1 MARVL
6 VVEDE
11 ANNLDVAQRIIRAS
25 GHEALSAVDG
35 VSALDV
41 ARAERPDAI
50 LMDLL
55 LPRLDGFS
63 VARALRAEDWA
74 AHVPIIAVSALS
86 HPGDRA
92 RALEAGC
99 DDFVSKPYA
108 PAELRAI
115 LVRYLPTTAPAG
127 GRGGAPA
134 PPAGPPGRPPEGG
147 GRGPPVDRAGS
158 HAGVPSRP
166 PRCIAGRPPR
176 P

>member
-115 LVRYLPTTAPAG
+115 LVRYLPTTPPAG
-127 GRGGAPA
+127 GRGGAPGPPPA
-134 PPAGPPGRPPEGG
+134 PPAGPPGPDRRPPRLA
-147 GRGPPVDRAGS
+147 GRGPHRGP
-158 HAGVPSRP
+158 PPPP
-166 PRCIAGRPPR
+166 PRAA
-176 P
+176 

>member
-11 ANNLDVAQRIIRAS
+11 ANNLDCAQRIIRAS

-92 RALEAGC
+92 RALEAGRH
-99 DDFVSKPYA
+99 DLGSKAYA
-108 PAELRAI
+108 PAQLHAI
-115 LVRYLPTTAPAG
+115 PLRYLATNPAAG
-127 GRGGAPA
+127 GR
-134 PPAGPPGRPPEGG
+134 
-147 GRGPPVDRAGS
+147 RA
-158 HAGVPSRP
+158 R
-166 PRCIAGRPPR
+166 PR
-176 P
+176 PA

>member
-108 PAELRAI
+108 PAQLRAI

-127 GRGGAPA
+127 GGRGGPA
-134 PPAGPPGRPPEGG
+134 PPTAPRAPPPGRDGG
-147 GRGPPVDRAGS
+147 GLLLRDQGTHVAL
-158 HAGVPSRP
+158 
-166 PRCIAGRPPR
+166 
-176 P
+176 

>member
-92 RALEAGC
+92 RALEAVWE
-99 DDFVSKPYA
+99 DFVSQPD
-108 PAELRAI
+108 
-115 LVRYLPTTAPAG
+115 APAG
-127 GRGGAPA
+127 VPGLLACVPPSTAPPRERPGAPPPPPSPRARA
-134 PPAGPPGRPPEGG
+134 PE
-147 GRGPPVDRAGS
+147 
-158 HAGVPSRP
+158 
-166 PRCIAGRPPR
+166 
-176 P
+176 

>member
-41 ARAERPDAI
+41 ARAEHPDAI

-74 AHVPIIAVSALS
+74 AHVPIIALSALS
-86 HPGDRA
+86 RPGDRA
-92 RALEAGC
+92 RALEAGG
-99 DDFVSKPYA
+99 VGV
-108 PAELRAI
+108 PAD
-115 LVRYLPTTAPAG
+115 
-127 GRGGAPA
+127 APA
-134 PPAGPPGRPPEGG
+134 PAPLH
-147 GRGPPVDRAGS
+147 V
-158 HAGVPSRP
+158 
-166 PRCIAGRPPR
+166 
-176 P
+176 

>member
-1 MARVL
+1 MARAL
-6 VVEDE
+6 VGQDE
-11 ANNLDVAQRIIRAS
+11 ASTVDVAQRILRAS

-99 DDFVSKPYA
+99 GALVSKPDA
-108 PAELRAI
+108 PAARRAV
-115 LVRYLPTTAPAG
+115 LV
-127 GRGGAPA
+127 
-134 PPAGPPGRPPEGG
+134 
-147 GRGPPVDRAGS
+147 GS
-158 HAGVPSRP
+158 
-166 PRCIAGRPPR
+166 
-176 P
+176 

>member
-55 LPRLDGFS
+55 LPRLGGFS
-63 VARALRAEDWA
+63 VARALRAAGWA
-74 AHVPIIAVSALS
+74 AQVPVIADSALS

-92 RALEAGC
+92 H
-99 DDFVSKPYA
+99 A
-108 PAELRAI
+108 PDEQR
-115 LVRYLPTTAPAG
+115 
-127 GRGGAPA
+127 
-134 PPAGPPGRPPEGG
+134 
-147 GRGPPVDRAGS
+147 
-158 HAGVPSRP
+158 
-166 PRCIAGRPPR
+166 
-176 P
+176 

>member
-41 ARAERPDAI
+41 ARAEHPDAI

-127 GRGGAPA
+127 GPPGGPA
-134 PPAGPPGRPPEGG
+134 PPAAPPPPPPGR
-147 GRGPPVDRAGS
+147 DRRRPARPAAGS
-158 HAGVPSRP
+158 HAGALPRP
-166 PRCIAGRPPR
+166 PPCARLA
-176 P
+176 